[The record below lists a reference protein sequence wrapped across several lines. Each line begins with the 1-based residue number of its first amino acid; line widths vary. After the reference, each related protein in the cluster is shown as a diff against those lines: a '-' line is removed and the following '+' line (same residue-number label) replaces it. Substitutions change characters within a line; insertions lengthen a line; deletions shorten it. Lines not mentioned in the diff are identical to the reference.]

1 MKTPFYTGKGDSGE
15 SHYGKTTL
23 KKSSLGAELLGDLD
37 ELNSWLGFARV
48 ESEKEEEYRN
58 EELGMNISE
67 VLKEAQ
73 NSLFVIQAEIASLI
87 FGLGGDKKISAEKTK
102 NMEEVIQ
109 KIDEN
114 VPPITKFILPGGSEL
129 SARLD
134 VGRTLARKAER
145 LAKKFSEEKELPF
158 ELLQYLNRLS
168 SLLFA
173 LARYV
178 NHALGIEEEHP
189 KY

>member
-1 MKTPFYTGKGDSGE
+1 MKTQFFTGKGDSGE

-23 KKSSLGAELLGDLD
+23 KKSSLGAGLLGSLD
-37 ELNSWLGFARV
+37 ELNSWLGLTRV

-58 EELGMNISE
+58 EELDMNVSV
-67 VLKEAQ
+67 VLKQVQ
-73 NSLFVIQAEIASLI
+73 NSLFIIQAEVASLI
-87 FGLGGDKKISAEKTK
+87 FGLVGDKKISAERT
-102 NMEEVIQ
+102 NDMEEVIR
-109 KIDEN
+109 KIDEA
-114 VPPITKFILPGGSEL
+114 VPAIKNFILPGGSEL

-145 LAKKFSEEKELPF
+145 LAKKFSEESELSP

-178 NHALGIEEEHP
+178 NHARGIEEENP
-189 KY
+189 TY

>member
-1 MKTPFYTGKGDSGE
+1 MKTQFFTGKGDSGE

-23 KKSSLGAELLGDLD
+23 KKSSLGADLLGSLD
-37 ELNSWLGFARV
+37 ELNSWLGLTRV
-48 ESEKEEEYRN
+48 ESEKEEGYRN
-58 EELGMNISE
+58 EELGMSISE
-67 VLKEAQ
+67 ILKQTQ
-73 NSLFVIQAEIASLI
+73 NSIFVIQAEIASLI
-87 FGLGGDKKISAEKTK
+87 FGLGGDKKISADKTK
-102 NMEEVIQ
+102 EMEEVIR
-109 KIDEN
+109 KIDEV
-114 VPPITKFILPGGSEL
+114 VPAIKNFILPGGSEL

-145 LAKKFSEEKELPF
+145 LAKKFSEEKELPP

-178 NHALGIEEEHP
+178 NHARGIEEENP
-189 KY
+189 TY